1 MSDPKLVEDKLS
13 LLQDKYINS
22 LPDKITDIKQAWSH
36 CKSSK
41 TITEKSLESM
51 LHKLAGSAGMYD
63 LYELGEQARALELSI
78 ITPEPALT
86 DETIQTFDDGLDV
99 LKDMVAEL
107 SD

>member
-1 MSDPKLVEDKLS
+1 MSDPKSVEDKLS

-22 LPDKITDIKQAWSH
+22 LPAKITDIKQEWNN

-41 TITEKSLESM
+41 TITEKNLESM

-78 ITPEPALT
+78 ISPESALT
-86 DETIQTFDDGLDV
+86 NETIQTFDDGLDV
-99 LKDMVAEL
+99 LKGMVAEL
-107 SD
+107 SE